1 MGLGWFVQRT
11 ANGKR
16 VVWHFGDEPGAASSL
31 MIKLPDERLTL
42 ILLANSDGLS
52 AGLPLRNGDV
62 MVSPFAQIFFTL
74 IG

>member
-1 MGLGWFVQRT
+1 M
-11 ANGKR
+11 
-16 VVWHFGDEPGAASSL
+16 WHFGDEPGAASSL